1 MDELAIERIQKSPK
15 YKELVTK
22 RESFALKL
30 SIAMLV
36 IYYSFV
42 LVIAF
47 MPDLFGIPISG
58 VITLGIPIGLFVIIV
73 SFVLTGIYV
82 QRANSEYD
90 SIIQELHQEFRSK
103 E

>member
-1 MDELAIERIQKSPK
+1 MDTLAIERIQKSPK
-15 YKELVTK
+15 YKELVAK

-47 MPDLFGIPISG
+47 MPD
-58 VITLGIPIGLFVIIV
+58 
-73 SFVLTGIYV
+73 
-82 QRANSEYD
+82 
-90 SIIQELHQEFRSK
+90 
-103 E
+103 